1 MIYSQEAGNEI
12 NIDTH
17 QVMIKKMWYI
27 STVESY
33 STAKKNETIGFAGR
47 CMEMENIIQSEVMQ
61 APKDKF
67 CMFPLIYGTWIQ
79 FFCFVCLILGACI
92 SQKSRNR
99 L

>member
-1 MIYSQEAGNEI
+1 MFISLMIYSQEAGNEI

-67 CMFPLIYGTWIQ
+67 ACLLLYMGPGSN
-79 FFCFVCLILGACI
+79 FFVLYV
-92 SQKSRNR
+92 
-99 L
+99 